1 MVLPTPSVSWWYVTD
16 GRNTPTPISR
26 ARGRAVT
33 EPAQPPADGGRGR
46 GRLRNVVVQLAG
58 LAIVAV
64 VLWLLF
70 TRLVSWSDVVEAVR
84 DLSSKDWALLA
95 AVTLVRLA
103 IEPLLLMA
111 ATPKLSWSRALPGF
125 LAPAATASVI
135 PGPSDLAVRYAMF
148 RSWGYSGAQTSASVM
163 LVFLYNTLAK
173 VALPLVG
180 ACLFLAFGRSNA
192 QLETVAII
200 AAGILTG
207 TVVLIALL
215 LRSETTARRIG
226 HAVGTAAKRV
236 ASWFRI
242 TTPETLAVDLA
253 DRAAHFRDRTGNVVR
268 TRTPLAAAA
277 AAAGQA
283 ALFAI
288 LLVSVRSVGIGSE
301 QLDWVA
307 IFAAFA
313 LVQILTTVPITP
325 SGLGVAEAAYVA
337 LLTAASTTELADQ
350 VAAAAI
356 IYRLLSWVIIIP
368 LGGIAWVWWGRS
380 RRAGQSAESPP
391 AAS

>member
-1 MVLPTPSVSWWYVTD
+1 MRWAGWLCATD
-16 GRNTPTPISR
+16 GHN
-26 ARGRAVT
+26 AAVT
-33 EPAQPPADGGRGR
+33 NADQPSAEPK
-46 GRLRNVVVQLAG
+46 GRLRDIAVQLAG
-58 LAIVAV
+58 LAVVIF

-70 TRLVSWSDVVEAVR
+70 TRLVSWDDGVDAVH
-84 DLSSKDWALLA
+84 DLSASDWLLLG
-95 AVTLVRLA
+95 AVTVVRLA
-103 IEPLLLMA
+103 VEPLLLMA
-111 ATPKLSWSRALPGF
+111 ATPRLSWSRALPAF

-135 PGPSDLAVRYAMF
+135 PGPSDVAVRYAMF

-173 VALPLVG
+173 VALPVV
-180 ACLFLAFGRSNA
+180 AVVLFLAFGRSNA

-200 AAGILTG
+200 AAGILAG
-207 TVVLIALL
+207 AVILIALL
-215 LRSETTARRIG
+215 IRSERTARRIG
-226 HAVGTAAKRV
+226 HAIGTAARRV
-236 ASWFRI
+236 ASWFRV
-242 TTPETLAVDLA
+242 TTPETLASDLA
-253 DRAAHFRDRTGNVVR
+253 DRAAHFRDRTGDVVR
-268 TRTPLAAAA
+268 TRTHLATAA

-288 LLVSVRSVGIGSE
+288 LLVSIRSVGIRSE

-313 LVQILTTVPITP
+313 LVQILTSVPITP

-337 LLTAASTTELADQ
+337 LLTAASSTSLAGR

-368 LGGIAWVWWGRS
+368 LGGIAWVWWARS
-380 RRAGQSAESPP
+380 RRVDRVPPKNPEKDRDGYPP
-391 AAS
+391 AP

>member
-1 MVLPTPSVSWWYVTD
+1 MTDTTEPS
-16 GRNTPTPISR
+16 
-26 ARGRAVT
+26 ARGH
-33 EPAQPPADGGRGR
+33 
-46 GRLRNVVVQLAG
+46 GRLRDVVVRLAG
-58 LAIVAV
+58 LGIVVV

-70 TRLVSWSDVVEAVR
+70 TRLVSWNDVVDAVE
-84 DLSSKDWALLA
+84 DLSGADWALLG
-95 AVTLVRLA
+95 LVSLIRLA
-103 IEPLLLMA
+103 VEPLLLMA
-111 ATPKLSWSRALPGF
+111 STPDLRWGRALPGF

-173 VALPLVG
+173 VALPVVAVG
-180 ACLFLAFGRSNA
+180 LFLFFGRSNA

-200 AAGILTG
+200 AAGILAG
-207 TVVLIALL
+207 AVILIALL
-215 LRSETTARRIG
+215 IRSESTARRIG
-226 HAVGTAAKRV
+226 HAIGTAAHRV
-236 ASWFRI
+236 ASRFRV
-242 TTPETLAVDLA
+242 TTPDTLAADLA
-253 DRAAHFRDRTGNVVR
+253 DRAAHFRDRTGEVVR
-268 TRTPLAAAA
+268 TRTHFAAAA

-288 LLVSVRSVGIGSE
+288 LLVSVRSVGIRSE

-307 IFAAFA
+307 VFAAFA
-313 LVQILTTVPITP
+313 LVQILTSVPITP

-337 LLTAASTTELADQ
+337 LLTAASSTDLAGQ

-368 LGGIAWVWWGRS
+368 LGGIAWAWWARS
-380 RRAGQSAESPP
+380 RRKGTVP
-391 AAS
+391 AAGPEPEEGAEPLADPEIDDP